1 MRGPHP
7 GNLKRHMKLH
17 TNVTVKAKKSKSAKK
32 CEPCG
37 KTFDKR
43 DHFDRH
49 VKVHS
54 KDSTQLFDC
63 TQCEDKF
70 TRKDKLMQHQKNVHI
85 DIVQSDFGF
94 GAFQKVK
101 KVKKGRTFMCEKC
114 AKQFN
119 RKDMF
124 KRHVNTC
131 NNRKE
136 NSLQCDICFK
146 MFSTSS
152 NLKVHKKNIHISV
165 PILWINDGNL
175 V

>member
-1 MRGPHP
+1 MDYQCESCGKSFKSK
-7 GNLKRHMKLH
+7 GSLKRHK
-17 TNVTVKAKKSKSAKK
+17 
-32 CEPCG
+32 E
-37 KTFDKR
+37 
-43 DHFDRH
+43 
-49 VKVHS
+49 
-54 KDSTQLFDC
+54 STHK
-63 TQCEDKF
+63 EG
-70 TRKDKLMQHQKNVHI
+70 MMY
-85 DIVQSDFGF
+85 
-94 GAFQKVK
+94 
-101 KVKKGRTFMCEKC
+101 MCEKC
-114 AKQFN
+114 PKQFN

-175 V
+175 VELNAPKKVVKVPNFEDLIDQKVIINRLEIVKHIIEDVLTSAVAIMNLTFLKSSSGVLKIKLRNFFLC